1 MGLGFEWDP
10 TKASINL
17 SKHRVSFEEA
27 ATVFKDVLSITVPD
41 PDHSVAEERYITVG
55 KSNRQRLLLVAHTE
69 RGTWIRIISA
79 RELTSREKRAYEQ
92 GDYRG

>member
-10 TKASINL
+10 TKASSNL
-17 SKHRVSFEEA
+17 RKHRVSFEEA
-27 ATVFKDVLSITVPD
+27 ATVFEDVLSITVPD
-41 PDHSVAEERYITVG
+41 PDHSVSEERYITVG
-55 KSNRQRLLLVAHTE
+55 MSSRQRLLLVAHTE